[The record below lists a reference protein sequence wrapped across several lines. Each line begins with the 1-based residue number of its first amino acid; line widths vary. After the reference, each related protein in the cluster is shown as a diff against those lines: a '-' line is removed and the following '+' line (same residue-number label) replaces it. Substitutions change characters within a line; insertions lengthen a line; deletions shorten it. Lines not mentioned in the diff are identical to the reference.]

1 MSDTEKIECIVRAAG
16 ELLDTAGY
24 DSLGTTEIA
33 RQAGVSTATLYRH
46 FEDKHQILQHLVR
59 DLHGELS
66 AAARATFKRL
76 ERDADWREPI
86 SALVHQTYALRIA
99 QPGGRTARRTLHAC
113 AALREWDRS
122 QERAL
127 ARSLGQALRK
137 RAPALATEG
146 AQQVALTTL
155 TAVMALLDLAC
166 QEPKQARKVLE
177 EAVTL
182 AQRYLAPHLDR
193 RPAAS
198 ASRAA

>member
-76 ERDADWREPI
+76 ERDTDWREPI
-86 SALVHQTYALRIA
+86 SALVHQTYALRMA

>member
-1 MSDTEKIECIVRAAG
+1 MSDTEKIESIVRAAG
-16 ELLDTAGY
+16 ELLDTTGY

-46 FEDKHQILQHLVR
+46 FEDKHQILQHLAR
-59 DLHGELS
+59 DLHDELS
-66 AAARATFKRL
+66 TAARAAFRRL

-86 SALVHQTYALRIA
+86 VELVHQTYALRME

-137 RAPALATEG
+137 RCPTLAPDG
-146 AQQVALTTL
+146 AQHVALTTL

-166 QEPKQARKVLE
+166 QEPKRARKVLD

-193 RPAAS
+193 RPSTATR
-198 ASRAA
+198 RAA